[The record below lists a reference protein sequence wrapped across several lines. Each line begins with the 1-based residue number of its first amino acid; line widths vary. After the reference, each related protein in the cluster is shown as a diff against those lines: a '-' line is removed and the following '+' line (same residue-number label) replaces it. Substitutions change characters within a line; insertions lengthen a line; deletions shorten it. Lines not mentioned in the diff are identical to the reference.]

1 MEELQL
7 VFGHN
12 LKAFRLA
19 RRLSRR
25 QMGEAMG
32 GYGEAY
38 IGAIER
44 GDRNLTFQ
52 TAAHLS
58 RLAGADLFE
67 LLARPPEWT
76 ALARRRLRWR
86 SRIAPERSRTVAPD
100 ATGTRMMHMSAHDSA
115 RRSIWLLIRS

>member
-76 ALARRRLRWR
+76 ALRAAASGGDPA
-86 SRIAPERSRTVAPD
+86 SRPSVPERSRP
-100 ATGTRMMHMSAHDSA
+100 MPPA
-115 RRSIWLLIRS
+115 RE